1 MHGQLYREP
10 PVPRAASAK
19 SRQCRVLT
27 LAWVVIPW
35 VVILWLVVVILWAV
49 I

>member
-10 PVPRAASAK
+10 PVPRAASAEL
-19 SRQCRVLT
+19 LT